1 MEVTKK
7 NITLGDLIDDFNSLL
22 VGELLARSGDIDE
35 PANKALKRLK
45 NTLAVADSYIL
56 SAKTLK
62 NFWFLWRKHYIHVL
76 FSFIFIKGCA

>member
-7 NITLGDLIDDFNSLL
+7 NITLGDLIEDFNSLL

-45 NTLAVADSYIL
+45 DTLAVADSYIL

-62 NFWFLWRKHYIHVL
+62 NF
-76 FSFIFIKGCA
+76 